1 MFTTFI
7 VFVVVFGGMIFLHEL
22 GHFMVARLFNIPVEE
37 FGFGIPPRAWRF
49 WRNKGHLVIDGKKV
63 VIPANYDLPFH
74 WQDGLYE
81 QATATV
87 DEVGGQLL
95 LRTIE
100 LTRSERMLL
109 KMQPVPDLNDD
120 FALKSEYQAE
130 DKAVH
135 PTNPKAKQAATPGA
149 ITLTGALSEVE
160 PGMEWTIN
168 WLPLGGFVRPRGE
181 NDPNV
186 PGGLASA
193 NPWQRL
199 AVLAAGPAMNLLTA
213 VVVFSIMVAQA
224 GTPVPGSI
232 KIEEVTSNSPA
243 EQAGLKMNDIIVS
256 INGQPVSEIEATRKL
271 IRANLDKPLALVIN
285 RKGQE
290 LTLSATPLS
299 HRPASQGALG
309 VGLGYPRRP
318 ATPTEIMT
326 GGFQATGDQALG
338 IISLPIGL
346 IQGTINPDEA
356 RLSGLKGIY
365 DLFGSAI
372 KRDTESRATITPPV
386 TEPGVDQP
394 ATGSS
399 VPAEQ
404 PTNYV
409 LFLIGMLSVSLGV
422 FNLMPIPALDGGR
435 ILFTL
440 PEIIIRRRIPTNL
453 ENTVNSVAFLLLIGL
468 MLVVNVMDFVNPANI
483 QLP

>member
-1 MFTTFI
+1 MLTTFI
-7 VFVVVFGGMIFLHEL
+7 VFVVVFGGMIFLHEF
-22 GHFMVARLFNIPVEE
+22 GHFIVSRFFKIPVEE

-87 DEVGGQLL
+87 DEVDGQLL

-100 LTRSERMLL
+100 LVRSERMLL

-130 DKAVH
+130 DKAVQPAG
-135 PTNPKAKQAATPGA
+135 PTAKQAATPGA

-299 HRPASQGALG
+299 NRPASQGALG

-318 ATPTEIMT
+318 ASATEILT

-394 ATGSS
+394 ATGNS